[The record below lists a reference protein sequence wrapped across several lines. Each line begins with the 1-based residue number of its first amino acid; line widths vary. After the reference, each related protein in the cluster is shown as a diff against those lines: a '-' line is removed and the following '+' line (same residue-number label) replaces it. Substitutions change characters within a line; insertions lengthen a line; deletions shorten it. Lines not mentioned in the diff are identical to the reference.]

1 MKMSEGVEWALH
13 SCVNLAWSGP
23 DQAVSAARLAAWHD
37 LPAAYLNKQLQ
48 ALARAGIVTSTPGPR
63 GGFRLARPL
72 KAISLMDVVAAVEG
86 PEEAFRCAE
95 IRQQG
100 PGAGAPAAYT
110 ADCAIAHAMTR
121 AELAW
126 RRRSPPRTSTNPAAG
141 RTAGSRG
148 PRAAAGLARRAVAAR
163 RPTAPPRTGTD
174 TGTGTATD
182 TDTEPGSS
190 A

>member
-23 DQAVSAARLAAWHD
+23 DRAVSAARLAAWHD

-72 KAISLMDVVAAVEG
+72 DAISLMDVVAAVEG

-100 PGAGAPAAYT
+100 PGAGEPADSAPERDA

-126 RRRSPPRTSTNPAAG
+126 RRALAAQNLDEIRQQAERQAPG
-141 RTAGSRG
+141 APERL
-148 PRAAAGLARRAVAAR
+148 RAWLAAR
-163 RPTAPPRTGTD
+163 
-174 TGTGTATD
+174 
-182 TDTEPGSS
+182 
-190 A
+190 

>member
-126 RRRSPPRTSTNPAAG
+126 RRALAAQNLDEI
-141 RTAGSRG
+141 RQQAERQA
-148 PRAAAGLARRAVAAR
+148 PEAPERLRAWLAAR
-163 RPTAPPRTGTD
+163 
-174 TGTGTATD
+174 
-182 TDTEPGSS
+182 
-190 A
+190 